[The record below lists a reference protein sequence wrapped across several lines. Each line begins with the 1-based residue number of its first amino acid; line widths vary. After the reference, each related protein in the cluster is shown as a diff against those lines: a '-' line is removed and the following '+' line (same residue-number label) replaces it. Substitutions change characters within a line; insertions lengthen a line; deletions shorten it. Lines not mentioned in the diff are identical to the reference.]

1 MRKSVSVIKK
11 LLDECTDED
20 RGEWK
25 SHTQTILSA
34 VRTSHPTRRGV
45 TGAIASGFFENSAFP
60 ALAAFGWTLRRGLPE
75 DPFTFAMEKDGRVV
89 RVLIASLQQE
99 SGKPR
104 RLDARDQCDPACIVH
119 LAKKTS
125 QILARSSG
133 ATRQQGS
140 HPREISEDRAYS
152 FDDFDLLAVNM
163 HAATRRWADFSYT
176 PAARLRSDE
185 DRIGLIASEQLVPLI
200 ASRHW
205 TNDLALCLDWLATA
219 LKAVWLPPERS
230 GNK

>member
-104 RLDARDQCDPACIVH
+104 RLDARDQCDLPALCTWP
-119 LAKKTS
+119 K
-125 QILARSSG
+125 
-133 ATRQQGS
+133 
-140 HPREISEDRAYS
+140 
-152 FDDFDLLAVNM
+152 
-163 HAATRRWADFSYT
+163 
-176 PAARLRSDE
+176 RLRRSW
-185 DRIGLIASEQLVPLI
+185 RGRAEQPDNKGAI
-200 ASRHW
+200 R
-205 TNDLALCLDWLATA
+205 
-219 LKAVWLPPERS
+219 ERS
-230 GNK
+230 AKIEPIPSTTSTCWP

>member
-89 RVLIASLQQE
+89 RVLIASLQPGAVGVKKVLAE
-99 SGKPR
+99 LGTKRPR
-104 RLDARDQCDPACIVH
+104 KVLVLVGPEGDFTPAEVN
-119 LAKKTS
+119 
-125 QILARSSG
+125 LARNHGCQPITLGPIILRTETAAIYCVSV
-133 ATRQQGS
+133 
-140 HPREISEDRAYS
+140 
-152 FDDFDLLAVNM
+152 LA
-163 HAATRRWADFSYT
+163 HELFG
-176 PAARLRSDE
+176 E
-185 DRIGLIASEQLVPLI
+185 
-200 ASRHW
+200 
-205 TNDLALCLDWLATA
+205 
-219 LKAVWLPPERS
+219 
-230 GNK
+230 